1 MASIKWYTI
10 LFVALSVITTVQ
22 YGLEVA
28 LIDEYGEGLYWVAFG
43 LVLTLS
49 TVKAVGV
56 AAWYMH
62 LRDEPRAI
70 TYIAIAGL
78 TLVFALIAGAAYS
91 VT

>member
-10 LFVALSVITTVQ
+10 LFVALASITTVQ
-22 YGLEVA
+22 YLLEEF
-28 LIDEYGEGLYWVAFG
+28 LIEDYGVGLYWVAFG
-43 LVLTLS
+43 LILTLS
-49 TVKAVGV
+49 SIKAVGV

-62 LRDEPRAI
+62 MLEEPRAI

-78 TLVFALIAGAAYS
+78 LGVMALTAGAAYS